1 MLIISDIAELEEAL
15 RIHRRKFKHI
25 SLVPTMGNLHE
36 GHLKLVN
43 QASEIS
49 DFVCVSI
56 FVNPLQFGPKEDYSA
71 YPRTLDEDISQLEN
85 TNCSLLFLPESKDLL
100 LNIRECKADPYL
112 SSILCGKTRTNH
124 FDGVVTIVNRLFELF
139 KPKSTYFGEKDY
151 QQLMIIKEFITRND
165 LNIRIEGISTEREE
179 SGLAKSSRN
188 KYLSNDEKEKAAL
201 IYKSLCKARHSILD
215 LSSLDQALEEAI
227 ELLEENSFKVDYFE
241 ARSRVSL
248 KSSNDLEDIIL
259 FCAATIN
266 NVRLIDNLKV

>member
-15 RIHRRKFKHI
+15 RIYRREYKHL

-71 YPRTLDEDISQLEN
+71 YPRTLDEDISKLEN

-151 QQLMIIKEFITRND
+151 QQLMIIKEFITRDD
-165 LNIRIEGISTEREE
+165 LNIKIEGISTEREE

-248 KSSNDLEDIIL
+248 KSSNDL
-259 FCAATIN
+259 
-266 NVRLIDNLKV
+266 

>member
-15 RIHRRKFKHI
+15 RIHRREFKHL

-71 YPRTLDEDISQLEN
+71 YPRTLDEDISKLEN

-151 QQLMIIKEFITRND
+151 QQLMIIKEFVARHD
-165 LNIRIEGISTEREE
+165 LNINIEGISTEREE

-188 KYLSNDEKEKAAL
+188 KYLSNDEKEKATL
-201 IYKSLCKARHSILD
+201 IYKSLCKVRQSILD
-215 LSSLDQALEEAI
+215 LSSLDQALDEAI

-248 KSSNDLEDIIL
+248 KSTNDLEEIIL

>member
-71 YPRTLDEDISQLEN
+71 YPRTLDEDISKLKN

-100 LNIRECKADPYL
+100 SNIRECKADSYL

-139 KPKSTYFGEKDY
+139 KPQSTYFGEKDY
-151 QQLMIIKEFITRND
+151 QQLIIIKEFVTRHD
-165 LNIRIEGISTEREE
+165 LNIKIEGISTEREE

-188 KYLSNDEKEKAAL
+188 KYLSNDEKEKATL
-201 IYKSLCKARHSILD
+201 IYRSLCKVRQSILD
-215 LSSLDQALEEAI
+215 LSSLDQALDEAI

-248 KSSNDLEDIIL
+248 KSSNDLEEIIL

>member
-15 RIHRRKFKHI
+15 RIHRREFKHI

-201 IYKSLCKARHSILD
+201 IYKSLCKVRQSILD

-248 KSSNDLEDIIL
+248 KSSNDLEEIIL

>member
-15 RIHRRKFKHI
+15 RIHRREFKHL

-100 LNIRECKADPYL
+100 LNIRECKAEPYL

-188 KYLSNDEKEKAAL
+188 KYLSNDEKEKATL
-201 IYKSLCKARHSILD
+201 IYKSLCKVRQSILD
-215 LSSLDQALEEAI
+215 LSSLDQALDEAI

-248 KSSNDLEDIIL
+248 KSSNDLEEIIL

>member
-15 RIHRRKFKHI
+15 RIHRREFKHI

-56 FVNPLQFGPKEDYSA
+56 FVNPLQFGPEEDYSA

-165 LNIRIEGISTEREE
+165 LNIKIEGISTEREE

-266 NVRLIDNLKV
+266 NVRLIDILKV

>member
-1 MLIISDIAELEEAL
+1 MLIISDTAELEEAL

-71 YPRTLDEDISQLEN
+71 YPRTLDEDISKLEN

-151 QQLMIIKEFITRND
+151 QQLMIIKEFVARDD
-165 LNIRIEGISTEREE
+165 LNIKIEGISTEN
-179 SGLAKSSRN
+179 SWIKS
-188 KYLSNDEKEKAAL
+188 
-201 IYKSLCKARHSILD
+201 YKIIKDSILNED
-215 LSSLDQALEEAI
+215 SMHLAL
-227 ELLEENSFKVDYFE
+227 YH
-241 ARSRVSL
+241 
-248 KSSNDLEDIIL
+248 
-259 FCAATIN
+259 
-266 NVRLIDNLKV
+266 

>member
-1 MLIISDIAELEEAL
+1 MLIISDTAELEEAL

-25 SLVPTMGNLHE
+25 SLVPTMGNLHK

-71 YPRTLDEDISQLEN
+71 YPRTLDEDISRLEN

-124 FDGVVTIVNRLFELF
+124 FDGVVTIVNRLFEIF

-151 QQLMIIKEFITRND
+151 QQLMIIKEFVTRHD
-165 LNIRIEGISTEREE
+165 LNIKIEGIPTEREE

-188 KYLSNDEKEKAAL
+188 KYLSHDEKAKATL
-201 IYKSLCKARHSILD
+201 IYRSLCKVRQSILD
-215 LSSLDQALEEAI
+215 SSSLDQALGEAI

-248 KSSNDLEDIIL
+248 KSSNDLEDVIL

-266 NVRLIDNLKV
+266 SVRLIDNLKV

>member
-15 RIHRRKFKHI
+15 RIHRREFKHL

-112 SSILCGKTRTNH
+112 SSILCGKSRTNH

-241 ARSRVSL
+241 ARSRESL

>member
-15 RIHRRKFKHI
+15 RIHRREFKHI

-43 QASEIS
+43 QASKIS

-71 YPRTLDEDISQLEN
+71 YPRTLDEDISKLEN

-248 KSSNDLEDIIL
+248 KSSNDLEEIIL

>member
-15 RIHRRKFKHI
+15 RIHRREFKHI

-151 QQLMIIKEFITRND
+151 QQLMIIKEFVTRQD
-165 LNIRIEGISTEREE
+165 LNIKIEGIPTEREE

-188 KYLSNDEKEKAAL
+188 KYLSHDEKAKATL
-201 IYKSLCKARHSILD
+201 IYRSLCKVRQSILD
-215 LSSLDQALEEAI
+215 LSSLDQALDEAI

-248 KSSNDLEDIIL
+248 KSSNDLEEIIL

>member
-15 RIHRRKFKHI
+15 RIHRREFKHI

-151 QQLMIIKEFITRND
+151 QQLMIIKEFITRHD

-248 KSSNDLEDIIL
+248 KSSNDLEEIIL

>member
-15 RIHRRKFKHI
+15 RIHRREFKHI

-43 QASEIS
+43 QASKIS

-56 FVNPLQFGPKEDYSA
+56 FVNPLQFGPKEDYST
-71 YPRTLDEDISQLEN
+71 YPRTLDEDISKLEN

-100 LNIRECKADPYL
+100 LNIREYKADPYL

-151 QQLMIIKEFITRND
+151 QQLMIIKEFVARHD
-165 LNIRIEGISTEREE
+165 LNIKIEGISTEREE

-188 KYLSNDEKEKAAL
+188 KYLSNDEKEKATL
-201 IYKSLCKARHSILD
+201 IYKSLCKVRQSILD
-215 LSSLDQALEEAI
+215 LSSLDQALDEAI

-248 KSSNDLEDIIL
+248 KSTNDLEEIIL

>member
-1 MLIISDIAELEEAL
+1 MLIISDTAELEEAL
-15 RIHRRKFKHI
+15 RIHRREFKHI

-43 QASEIS
+43 QASKIS

-71 YPRTLDEDISQLEN
+71 YPRTLDEDISKLEN

-100 LNIRECKADPYL
+100 LNIREYKADPYL

-151 QQLMIIKEFITRND
+151 QQLMIIKDFVTRHD
-165 LNIRIEGISTEREE
+165 LNIKIEGISTEREE

-188 KYLSNDEKEKAAL
+188 KYLSNDEKEKATL
-201 IYKSLCKARHSILD
+201 IYRSLCKVRQSILD
-215 LSSLDQALEEAI
+215 LSSLDQAICEAI

-241 ARSRVSL
+241 ARSRLSL

>member
-15 RIHRRKFKHI
+15 RIHRREFKHL

-71 YPRTLDEDISQLEN
+71 YPRTLDEDISKLEN

-165 LNIRIEGISTEREE
+165 LNIKIEGISTEREE

-188 KYLSNDEKEKAAL
+188 KYLSHDEKVKATL
-201 IYKSLCKARHSILD
+201 IYKSLCKVRQSILD
-215 LSSLDQALEEAI
+215 LSSLDQALDEAI

-241 ARSRVSL
+241 ARSRVNL
-248 KSSNDLEDIIL
+248 KSTNDLEEIIL

>member
-15 RIHRRKFKHI
+15 RIHRREFKHI

-112 SSILCGKTRTNH
+112 SSILCGKSRTNH

-248 KSSNDLEDIIL
+248 KSSNDLEEIIL

>member
-15 RIHRRKFKHI
+15 RIHRREFKHL

-43 QASEIS
+43 KASEIS

-112 SSILCGKTRTNH
+112 SSILCGKSRTNH

-151 QQLMIIKEFITRND
+151 QQLIIIKEFITRND
-165 LNIRIEGISTEREE
+165 LNIKIEGISTEREE

-188 KYLSNDEKEKAAL
+188 KYLSNDEKEKATL
-201 IYKSLCKARHSILD
+201 IYRSLCKVRQSILD
-215 LSSLDQALEEAI
+215 LSSLDQAICEAI

-248 KSSNDLEDIIL
+248 KSSNDLEEIIL

>member
-15 RIHRRKFKHI
+15 RIHRREFKHI

-71 YPRTLDEDISQLEN
+71 YPRTLDEDISKLEN

-151 QQLMIIKEFITRND
+151 QQLMIIKEFVARHD
-165 LNIRIEGISTEREE
+165 LSINIEGISTEREE

-188 KYLSNDEKEKAAL
+188 KYLSHDEKAKATL
-201 IYKSLCKARHSILD
+201 IYRSLCKVRQSILD
-215 LSSLDQALEEAI
+215 LSSLDQALDEAI

-248 KSSNDLEDIIL
+248 KSTNDLEEIIL

>member
-1 MLIISDIAELEEAL
+1 MLIISDTAELEETL

-71 YPRTLDEDISQLEN
+71 YPRTLDEDISKLEN
-85 TNCSLLFLPESKDLL
+85 TNCSLLFLPDSKDLL

-151 QQLMIIKEFITRND
+151 QQLMIIKEFVARHD
-165 LNIRIEGISTEREE
+165 LNINIEG
-179 SGLAKSSRN
+179 
-188 KYLSNDEKEKAAL
+188 LSL
-201 IYKSLCKARHSILD
+201 IHI
-215 LSSLDQALEEAI
+215 
-227 ELLEENSFKVDYFE
+227 
-241 ARSRVSL
+241 
-248 KSSNDLEDIIL
+248 
-259 FCAATIN
+259 
-266 NVRLIDNLKV
+266 

>member
-15 RIHRRKFKHI
+15 RIHRREFKHI

-36 GHLKLVN
+36 GHLKLIN

-248 KSSNDLEDIIL
+248 KSSNDLEEIIL

>member
-15 RIHRRKFKHI
+15 RIHRRKFKHL

-36 GHLKLVN
+36 GHFKLVN

-71 YPRTLDEDISQLEN
+71 YPRTLDEDISKLEN

-112 SSILCGKTRTNH
+112 SSILCGKTRANH

-151 QQLMIIKEFITRND
+151 QQLMIIKEFVTRQD
-165 LNIRIEGISTEREE
+165 LNIKIEGIPTEREE

-188 KYLSNDEKEKAAL
+188 KYLSHDEKAKATL
-201 IYKSLCKARHSILD
+201 IYRSLCKVRQSILD
-215 LSSLDQALEEAI
+215 LSSLDQALDEAI

>member
-15 RIHRRKFKHI
+15 RIHRREFKHI

-71 YPRTLDEDISQLEN
+71 YPRTLDEDISKLEN

-151 QQLMIIKEFITRND
+151 QQLMIIKEFVARHD
-165 LNIRIEGISTEREE
+165 LSINIEGISTEREE

-188 KYLSNDEKEKAAL
+188 KYLSNDEKAKATL
-201 IYKSLCKARHSILD
+201 IYRSLCKVRQSILD
-215 LSSLDQALEEAI
+215 LSSLDQALDEAI

-248 KSSNDLEDIIL
+248 KSTNDLEEIIL

>member
-15 RIHRRKFKHI
+15 RIHRREFKHL

-71 YPRTLDEDISQLEN
+71 YPRTLDEDISKLEN

-151 QQLMIIKEFITRND
+151 QQLMIIKEFVTRHD
-165 LNIRIEGISTEREE
+165 LNIKIEGIPTEREE

-188 KYLSNDEKEKAAL
+188 KYLSHDEKVKATL
-201 IYKSLCKARHSILD
+201 IYKSLCKVRQSILD
-215 LSSLDQALEEAI
+215 LSSLDQALDEAI

-248 KSSNDLEDIIL
+248 KSTNDLEEIIL

>member
-1 MLIISDIAELEEAL
+1 MIITRTREELYKTLEKFSKRPGKLALI
-15 RIHRRKFKHI
+15 
-25 SLVPTMGNLHE
+25 PTMGNLHD
-36 GHLKLVN
+36 GHLSLIRLAKLK
-43 QASEIS
+43 ASKTITT
-49 DFVCVSI
+49 I
-56 FVNPLQFGPKEDYSA
+56 FVNPLQFGPKEDFSA
-71 YPRTLDEDISQLEN
+71 YPRTLDEDISKLEN

-100 LNIRECKADPYL
+100 RNIRECKADPYL

-151 QQLMIIKEFITRND
+151 QQLMIIKEFVTRHD
-165 LNIRIEGISTEREE
+165 LNIKIEGISTEREE

-188 KYLSNDEKEKAAL
+188 KYLSNDEKEKATL
-201 IYKSLCKARHSILD
+201 IYRSLCKVRQSILD
-215 LSSLDQALEEAI
+215 SSSLGQAICEAI

-241 ARSRVSL
+241 ARSRVTL

>member
-15 RIHRRKFKHI
+15 RIHRREFKHI

-151 QQLMIIKEFITRND
+151 QQLMIIKEFITRYD

-248 KSSNDLEDIIL
+248 KSSNDLEEIIL

>member
-1 MLIISDIAELEEAL
+1 MLIISDTAELEEAL

-43 QASEIS
+43 KASEIS

-188 KYLSNDEKEKAAL
+188 KYLSHDEKAKAAL
-201 IYKSLCKARHSILD
+201 IYRSLCKVRHSILD

-248 KSSNDLEDIIL
+248 KSSNDLEEIIL